1 MPWRLATS
9 CTAMKPTLCRLPE
22 NFAPGFPSPTRSCIG
37 VVPRRKTSLL
47 LGRGGR
53 SSTRRSTRGG
63 TRRRTRSARSARS
76 AFGRRTSRGSSG
88 GGSGGFGLR
97 LHFFGVARRRHHGDE
112 GYVAAGDGAHAF
124 GQRDVAQMSGVVDL
138 EIADIDVDAGW
149 NGVGE

>member
-63 TRRRTRSARSARS
+63 TGRGTGRRTRS

-88 GGSGGFGLR
+88 GRSGGGSGGFGLR
-97 LHFFGVARRRHHGDE
+97 FHFFGVARRRHHGDE

-124 GQRDVAQMSGVVDL
+124 GQCDVAQMSGVVNL
-138 EIADIDVDAGW
+138 EIADIDV
-149 NGVGE
+149 